1 MLTQCQIQ
9 AATVT
14 LGFLAQCSSY
24 STRITKIRNANAIEV
39 DFQGVSFSTFI
50 SADNYYQGYLHTK
63 NGVLL
68 NELDTFLYSR
78 SSRLTS
84 PPFRNTFH
92 WSTSLKH
99 YFARSWLWSIKE
111 TVYW

>member
-1 MLTQCQIQ
+1 MSD
-9 AATVT
+9 
-14 LGFLAQCSSY
+14 CSFTPPNNY
-24 STRITKIRNANAIEV
+24 
-39 DFQGVSFSTFI
+39 
-50 SADNYYQGYLHTK
+50 YYQGYLHTK

-84 PPFRNTFH
+84 QPFLNTFH
-92 WSTSLKH
+92 WSTSLKN

-111 TVYW
+111 TVYGKSILTNTGFRNRDNLETSWISVNLVKDNDNNELQ